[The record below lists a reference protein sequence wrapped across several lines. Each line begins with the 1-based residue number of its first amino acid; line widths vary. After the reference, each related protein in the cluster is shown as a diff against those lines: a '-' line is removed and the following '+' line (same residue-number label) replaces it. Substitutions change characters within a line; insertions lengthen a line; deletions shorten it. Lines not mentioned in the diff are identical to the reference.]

1 MAYTLLTAGAGLL
14 TQTAR
19 TGVNVAVGASGAVS
33 AAAAG
38 NSFVN
43 DGNVIL
49 YLASTSA
56 SVVTVTISAPGLIDT
71 YGNLTITS
79 LTITIPAGNVT
90 AQRIITPPFPRS
102 IYNQSDGTVH
112 IDYSSV
118 TSVTLAAIQQFRE
131 LTQ

>member
-19 TGVNVAVGASGAVS
+19 SGVNVAVGAPV
-33 AAAAG
+33 AAAAGG

-49 YLASTSA
+49 YLSSTSTITI
-56 SVVTVTISAPGLIDT
+56 TVTISTPNLVDT
-71 YGNLTITS
+71 YGGLAVAS
-79 LTITIPAGNVT
+79 YPITIPIGNVT
-90 AQRIITPPFPRS
+90 AQRIITPTWPRT

-112 IDYSSV
+112 VDYSSV
-118 TSVTLAAIQQFRE
+118 TNLSIAAIQQFRE
-131 LTQ
+131 LIQ